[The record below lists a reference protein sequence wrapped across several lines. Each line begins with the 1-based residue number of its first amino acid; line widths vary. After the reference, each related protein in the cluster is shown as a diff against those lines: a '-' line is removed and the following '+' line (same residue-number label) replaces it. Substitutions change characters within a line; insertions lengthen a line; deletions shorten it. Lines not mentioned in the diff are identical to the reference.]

1 MVGAKHVGKIRRQ
14 LRSAFS
20 VLRGLRLL
28 LYPFQLWRFHAL
40 GLLSRAISD
49 VDVLSFV
56 SRKHYLS
63 RFFDLQQRSNNVL
76 AHYQYEQSHFNDKY
90 QETVHGGNGL
100 ALWEERIDDTHI
112 SMRLFSSRGYR
123 VEGELSIC
131 LNVNE
136 HFTGCISYSY
146 IDGASLG
153 TLPGTILFV
162 SRIQVI
168 RGHGLEL
175 FRQCYPQHSP
185 QYFCLAA
192 VMGVAKANDA
202 TAIAVIAGKAQV
214 NYAPQFE
221 SGFLNSY
228 CNFWHQFG
236 ARSLNQQ
243 AYILDVPLQLPPMAS
258 VATKHRGRASKRRRL
273 WSTITTQSEAA
284 IRAHRF
290 GELAYLAAGRSAVLF
305 SILIQTFDSL
315 A

>member
-1 MVGAKHVGKIRRQ
+1 MKLVGKVRRE
-14 LRSAFS
+14 LRRALR
-20 VLRGLRLL
+20 VLRALRLL
-28 LYPFQLWRFHAL
+28 LYPIQLRRIHAL

-56 SRKHYLS
+56 NRRHYLS
-63 RFFDLQQRSNNVL
+63 RFFDLQQRLNSVL

-100 ALWEERIDDTHI
+100 VLWEERVDDTHV
-112 SMRLFSSRGYR
+112 SMRLVSSREFR
-123 VEGELSIC
+123 SEGEVSIY
-131 LNVNE
+131 LYVNE
-136 HFTGCISYSY
+136 QYTGCIAYSY

-162 SRIQVI
+162 SRIQVN
-168 RGHGLEL
+168 RGHGLAL
-175 FRQCYPQHSP
+175 FRQCYPQNSP

-214 NYAPQFE
+214 NYEPQFE
-221 SGFLNSY
+221 SGFLNTY

-236 ARSLNQQ
+236 ARSLNPQ
-243 AYILDVPLQLPPMAS
+243 AYVLDVPLQLPPLAS
-258 VATKHRGRASKRRRL
+258 IKHRARASKRRRF

-290 GELAYLAAGRSAVLF
+290 GELAYLAAGRSAALF
-305 SILIQTFDSL
+305 SILIQTFPTQI